1 MKIYCTSIGHETNVF
16 SPIPTSLD
24 NYREGLLYMPST
36 GEGKEI
42 LNGPVDN
49 EDVGAIA
56 LARGHEIH
64 LGLLAFAQPSRPL
77 NAGDYKLLKDEII
90 NNLKAALPVDM
101 VLMFLHGAQVAEGCN
116 DCEGDII
123 QSVRAIVGPDV
134 PIGIEIDLH
143 GNITDKMIDNC
154 DVLIACKEYPH
165 TDFGDRAVELVDI
178 MEQVIK
184 KKCKPA
190 SAFVRVPM
198 FGSFFTTR
206 EPMRSFVDEM
216 IALEGKEG
224 VLSISL
230 GHGFPWSDIPEA
242 GAGVLV
248 VTDNDKAK
256 ANNMAEDIAK
266 RFFGLRH
273 KIKAPMLSV
282 AEALDRAAAA
292 DKWPVTIA
300 DITDNPGGG
309 AAGDSTFILRE
320 ILNRGMKD
328 VALAMIW
335 DPVAVQMATNAGIGA
350 QISLRIGGK
359 AGPMSGNPVDIRIKV
374 IALAENPT
382 QYAQG
387 QDHSLGLCAAVE
399 VDGVQIVL
407 NSLRQQT
414 FTPECFTKLGI
425 DPLEKKLLVVK
436 SHQHFHETFSPFSSD
451 IIYATPP
458 GTVSKNFTKIPFK
471 NITRPV
477 WPIDKVPFTVFDREW
492 S

>member
-1 MKIYCTSIGHETNVF
+1 MRIYSTSIGHETNVF

-36 GEGKEI
+36 GEGKKI
-42 LNGPVDN
+42 LDGPVDN

-56 LARGHEIH
+56 FARGYDVH

-77 NAGDYKLLKDEII
+77 NAYDYKLLKDEII

-123 QSVRAIVGPDV
+123 QNIRAIVGADV
-134 PIGIEIDLH
+134 PIGVEIDLH
-143 GNITDKMIDNC
+143 GNITDKMVDNC
-154 DVLIACKEYPH
+154 NVLIACKKYPH
-165 TDFGDRAVELVDI
+165 TDFGDRAFELVDI
-178 MEQVIK
+178 MEQVAK
-184 KKCKPA
+184 NEYRPT
-190 SAFVRVPM
+190 SALVRVPM

-216 IALEGKEG
+216 MALEGKDG

-242 GAGVLV
+242 GASVLV
-248 VTDNDKAK
+248 VTDNDKVRAK
-256 ANNMAEDIAK
+256 SMAEEIAK

-273 KIKAPMLSV
+273 EIKATMSSV
-282 AEALDRAAAA
+282 DEALDRAAEA
-292 DKWPVTIA
+292 KQWPVTIA

-309 AAGDSTFILRE
+309 AAGDSTFILQK
-320 ILNRGMKD
+320 ILNRGIKD

-335 DPVAVQMATNAGIGA
+335 DPIAVQMATRAGVGA

-359 AGPMSGNPVDIRIKV
+359 AGPMSGNPVDTQAKV

-414 FTPECFTKLGI
+414 FTPECFTKLKI

-436 SHQHFHETFSPFSSD
+436 SHQHFYETFSPFSSD

-458 GTVSKNFTKIPFK
+458 GTVSKNFAEIPFK

-477 WPIDKVPFTVFDREW
+477 WPIDKVPFTVFNREW